1 MLNTSARLL
10 RLLSLLQAR
19 ALWAGPELAERLG
32 VTTRTIRTD
41 VDRLRQ
47 LGYPVEAASGLAGGY
62 RLGAGAA
69 LPPLLL
75 DDDEAVAV
83 AIGLRTAA
91 NGGVEGIGETS
102 IRALAKLEQV
112 LPPRLRHRVSALQ
125 SATLAVPGTGPK
137 VDADVMIA
145 IAAAIRSE
153 HRLRFDYA
161 SYDGRASSR
170 EVEPHR
176 LVVMGRRW
184 YLIAWDPE
192 RDDWRTFR
200 ADRITPKIPGG
211 PRFTPREL
219 PEAEITARLQRGV
232 GTATWRYD
240 ARVLLHAP
248 AADVRA
254 KLPLPVEI
262 EELGPDRCEIRVG
275 SDTPQMLTLYLG
287 LLDVDFEVI
296 DAPELSAALTTLADR
311 LRRAAGP
318 MGRSDAPGNDQSSSG
333 SRPEPS

>member
-1 MLNTSARLL
+1 MIGHSGAMLNTSARLL

-19 ALWAGPELAERLG
+19 TLWTGPELAERLE

-47 LGYPVEAASGLAGGY
+47 LGYPVEAAPGLTGGY

-102 IRALAKLEQV
+102 IRALAKLGQV
-112 LPPRLRHRVSALQ
+112 LPPRLRHRVSTMEA
-125 SATLAVPGTGPK
+125 ATVAVPGAGPS

-145 IAAAIRSE
+145 IATAIRSE
-153 HRLRFDYA
+153 QRLRFDYA
-161 SYDGRASSR
+161 SHDGRSSR
-170 EVEPHR
+170 RDVEPHR
-176 LVVMGRRW
+176 LVNWGRRW
-184 YLIAWDPE
+184 YLIAWDPD

-200 ADRITPKIPGG
+200 ADRITPKVPGG
-211 PRFTPREL
+211 PRFTPRDL
-219 PEAEITARLQRGV
+219 PETDVAAYLQRGV
-232 GTATWRYD
+232 GTATWRYF
-240 ARVLLHAP
+240 ARVVLHAP
-248 AADVRA
+248 ADVIRA
-254 KLPLPVEI
+254 RLPVPVET
-262 EELGPDRCEIRVG
+262 EDLGPDRCQIRLG
-275 SDTPQMLTLYLG
+275 SDTPEMLSLYLG
-287 LLDVDFEVI
+287 LLGVDFEVI
-296 DAPELSAALTTLADR
+296 DAPELSEALIALADR

-318 MGRSDAPGNDQSSSG
+318 AVD
-333 SRPEPS
+333 

>member
-32 VTTRTIRTD
+32 VSTRTIRSD

-47 LGYPVEAASGLAGGY
+47 LGYPVEAAPGLTGGY

-102 IRALAKLEQV
+102 IRALAKLGQV
-112 LPPRLRHRVSALQ
+112 LPPRLRHRVSTMEA
-125 SATLAVPGTGPK
+125 ATVAVPGVGPS

-145 IAAAIRSE
+145 IATAIRSE
-153 HRLRFDYA
+153 QRLRFEHA
-161 SYDGRASSR
+161 SHDGRSSR
-170 EVEPHR
+170 RDVEPHR
-176 LVVMGRRW
+176 LVNWGRRW
-184 YLIAWDPE
+184 YLIAWDPD
-192 RDDWRTFR
+192 RNDWRTFR
-200 ADRITPKIPGG
+200 ADRITPKVPGG

-219 PEAEITARLQRGV
+219 PDADVAAYLQRGV
-232 GTATWRYD
+232 GTATWRYY
-240 ARVLLHAP
+240 ARIVVHAP
-248 AADVRA
+248 TAYVRA
-254 KLPLPVEI
+254 RLSVPVEI
-262 EELGPDRCEIRVG
+262 EELGPDRCQIKLG
-275 SDTPQMLTLYLG
+275 SDTPEMLTLYLG
-287 LLDVDFEVI
+287 LLGVDFDVI
-296 DAPELSAALTTLADR
+296 DAPELSAALVSLADR
-311 LRRAAGP
+311 LRRAAGSQV
-318 MGRSDAPGNDQSSSG
+318 GTGSGN
-333 SRPEPS
+333 

>member
-19 ALWAGPELAERLG
+19 ALWSGPELAERLG

-47 LGYPVEAASGLAGGY
+47 LGYPVEAAPGLTGGY

-102 IRALAKLEQV
+102 IRALVKLEQV
-112 LPPRLRHRVSALQ
+112 LPPRLRHRVSAMQ
-125 SATLAVPGTGPK
+125 SATLAVPGAGPK

-145 IAAAIRSE
+145 IASAIRSE

-161 SYDGRASSR
+161 NHDGRSSSR

-176 LVVMGRRW
+176 LVSMGRRW

-211 PRFTPREL
+211 ARFTPRDL
-219 PEAEITARLQRGV
+219 PEAEVAARLQRGV
-232 GTATWRYD
+232 GTATWRYF
-240 ARVLLHAP
+240 ARILVHAS
-248 AADVRA
+248 AAHVRSR
-254 KLPLPVEI
+254 LPVPVEI
-262 EELGPDRCEIRVG
+262 EELGPDRCRITLG
-275 SDTPQMLTLYLG
+275 SDTAEMLALYLG
-287 LLDVDFEVI
+287 MLGVDFEVI
-296 DAPELSAALTTLADR
+296 DAPELSAALTALADR
-311 LRRAAGP
+311 LHRAA
-318 MGRSDAPGNDQSSSG
+318 RSDAPGNDQSS
-333 SRPEPS
+333 

>member
-19 ALWAGPELAERLG
+19 PLWTGPELAERLG

-41 VDRLRQ
+41 IDKLRQ
-47 LGYPVEAASGLAGGY
+47 LGYPVEAAPGLTGGY

-75 DDDEAVAV
+75 DDEEAVAV

-91 NGGVEGIGETS
+91 NGGVEGIGETA

-112 LPPRLRHRVSALQ
+112 LPPRLRHRVGAMQ
-125 SATLAVPGTGPK
+125 SATLAVPYAGPT

-145 IAAAIRSE
+145 IASAIRSE

-161 SYDGRASSR
+161 SHDGTTTRR

-184 YLIAWDPE
+184 YLIAWDPD

-219 PEAEITARLQRGV
+219 PDTDLAAYVQRGV
-232 GTATWRYD
+232 GTATWRYV

-248 AADVRA
+248 AAEIRA
-254 KLPLPVEI
+254 KLPVPVEI
-262 EELGPDRCEIRVG
+262 EELGPDRCQIRLG

-287 LLDVDFEVI
+287 LLDVEFEVI
-296 DAPELSAALTTLADR
+296 DAPELSAALRALAAR
-311 LRRAAGP
+311 LHRAAGP
-318 MGRSDAPGNDQSSSG
+318 SDALGNNHSS
-333 SRPEPS
+333 

>member
-19 ALWAGPELAERLG
+19 ALWSGPELAERLG

-47 LGYPVEAASGLAGGY
+47 LGYPVEAAPGLTGGY

-112 LPPRLRHRVSALQ
+112 LPPRLRHRVSAMQ
-125 SATLAVPGTGPK
+125 SATLAVPGAGPK

-161 SYDGRASSR
+161 NHDGRLSSR

-176 LVVMGRRW
+176 LVSMGRRW

-200 ADRITPKIPGG
+200 VDRITPKIPGG
-211 PRFTPREL
+211 ARFTPREL
-219 PEAEITARLQRGV
+219 PETEVAAYLQRGV
-232 GTATWRYD
+232 GTATWRYF
-240 ARVLLHAP
+240 ARVLLHTS
-248 AADVRA
+248 AAEVRA

-262 EELGPDRCEIRVG
+262 EELGPDRCQIRLG
-275 SDTPQMLTLYLG
+275 SDTPQMLALYLG

-296 DAPELSAALTTLADR
+296 DAPELSAALTALADR
-311 LRRAAGP
+311 LHRAA
-318 MGRSDAPGNDQSSSG
+318 RSDAPGNDQSS
-333 SRPEPS
+333 

>member
-19 ALWAGPELAERLG
+19 ALWTGPELAERLG

-47 LGYPVEAASGLAGGY
+47 LGYPVEAATGLTGGY

-112 LPPRLRHRVSALQ
+112 LPPRLRHRVNAMQ
-125 SATLAVPGTGPK
+125 SATLAVPGAGPQ

-145 IAAAIRSE
+145 IAAAIRDE

-161 SYDGRASSR
+161 GHDGRPSSR

-176 LVVMGRRW
+176 LVSMGRRW
-184 YLIAWDPE
+184 YLIAWDPD

-211 PRFTPREL
+211 PRFTPRDL
-219 PEAEITARLQRGV
+219 PEAEVTARLQRGV
-232 GTATWRYD
+232 GTATWRYF
-240 ARVLLHAP
+240 ARILVHAS
-248 AADVRA
+248 AAHVRSR
-254 KLPLPVEI
+254 LPVPVEI
-262 EELGPDRCEIRVG
+262 EELGADRCRITLG
-275 SDTPQMLTLYLG
+275 SDTAEMLALYLG
-287 LLDVDFEVI
+287 MLGVDFEVI
-296 DAPELSAALTTLADR
+296 DAPELSAALTALADR
-311 LRRAAGP
+311 LRRAA
-318 MGRSDAPGNDQSSSG
+318 RSDAPGNDQSS
-333 SRPEPS
+333 